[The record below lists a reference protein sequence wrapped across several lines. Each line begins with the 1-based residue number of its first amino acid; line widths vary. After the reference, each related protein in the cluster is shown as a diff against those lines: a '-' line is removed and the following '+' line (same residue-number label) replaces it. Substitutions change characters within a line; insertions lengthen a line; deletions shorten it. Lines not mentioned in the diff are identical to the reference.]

1 MTEIDK
7 KNLNIW
13 HKLYER
19 WIISAKKI
27 KNDNTLADGVNISE
41 EIDIEKEIWSCA
53 LEFKNNGI
61 ELPESMAK
69 FKSYTKSY
77 KEIYKELASENS
89 STESESIDETG
100 KKITRP
106 VNPEIAT
113 QRQNL
118 HIRYYELREKSEF
131 KKNKCLEI
139 LHSEFPQWTVS
150 TIETYLKK

>member
-1 MTEIDK
+1 MTEIDS
-7 KNLNIW
+7 NSNRWL
-13 HKLYER
+13 KLYQS
-19 WIISAKKI
+19 WIVAAKNI
-27 KNDNTLADGVNISE
+27 KNDDTLADNANISE
-41 EIDIEKEIWSCA
+41 LLDIENEIWSLA
-53 LEFKNNGI
+53 LEFKEADI
-61 ELPESMAK
+61 ELPESMAQ
-69 FKSYTKSY
+69 FKSYDDRY
-77 KEIYKELASENS
+77 EEICSELTNEIS
-89 STESESIDETG
+89 SAESESIDETG